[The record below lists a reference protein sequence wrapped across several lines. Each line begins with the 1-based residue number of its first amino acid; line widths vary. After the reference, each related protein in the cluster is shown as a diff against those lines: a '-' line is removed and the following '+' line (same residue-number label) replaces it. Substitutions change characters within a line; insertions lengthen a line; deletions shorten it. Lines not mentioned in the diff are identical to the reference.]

1 MDEIVGQL
9 NALIKTIGV
18 GPTWIYIAFIIIF
31 LTLLINYVA
40 RVVLLKLENTTSRSQ
55 TPWDDALIS
64 ALRKP
69 LAMIVWVI
77 GFGYVLKY
85 IEKQTQAGYFTRVD
99 EFSQI
104 IILILIGN
112 FLFNFSKRVEVNLIG
127 QVSPKKKLDETS
139 VSVIARLARMSIV
152 ITIILIIMQTL
163 GYSISGVLA
172 FGGVGGI
179 AIGFAAK
186 EMLANFFGA
195 FMIYLDKPFKIGDW
209 IRSPDQEIEGT
220 VEEIGWR
227 VTKIRKFDKRP
238 LYVPNSAFT
247 SISVEN
253 PSRMTHRRIYETI
266 GIRYDDIHCMDKI
279 IDSVETML
287 KAHEEIDISQTMI
300 VNFNA
305 FSASSLDFFVYTFTK
320 TVNWVKYHEV
330 KQDVLLRVAQIIEEN
345 NAEIAFPTQTL
356 HMVDGSPVD
365 KVGAQS
371 EVEAS

>member
-1 MDEIVGQL
+1 MMEQMIEWIKAFGVDNAWVYSAFIVIFITL
-9 NALIKTIGV
+9 LAN
-18 GPTWIYIAFIIIF
+18 YIARII
-31 LTLLINYVA
+31 
-40 RVVLLKLENTTSRSQ
+40 LLKIEHSSARTS
-55 TPWDDALIS
+55 TPWDDALII

-69 LAMIVWVI
+69 LARVIWVV
-77 GFGYVLKY
+77 GFGYVLKFVEQE
-85 IEKQTQAGYFTRVD
+85 IQSGFFTRVD
-99 EFSQI
+99 EISQI
-104 IILILIGN
+104 IILVLIGN
-112 FLFNFSKRVEVNLIG
+112 FLFAFSKGVEKNLIN
-127 QVSPKKKLDETS
+127 QKNPKKEVDETS
-139 VSVIARLARMSIV
+139 VAVIARLARVSII
-152 ITIILIIMQTL
+152 ITTGLVIMQTL

-253 PSRMTHRRIYETI
+253 PSRMTHRRIYETV
-266 GIRYDDIHCMDKI
+266 GIRYDDIASMDVI
-279 IDSVETML
+279 VSEVTEML
-287 KAHEEIDISQTMI
+287 KNHEEIDTTQTLI
-300 VNFNA
+300 VNFDS

-320 TVNWVKYHEV
+320 TVNWVHYHKV
-330 KQDVLLRVAQIIEEN
+330 KQDVLLKIAEIIESN
-345 NAEIAFPTQTL
+345 GAEIAFPTRTL
-356 HMVDGSPVD
+356 HMING
-365 KVGAQS
+365 
-371 EVEAS
+371 EVLSSDARADAGLAGPSD